1 MVIEKEY
8 QLWKV
13 ASKDRDRPALQHI
26 FVTHWPIGPSYFT
39 VGSHGKKC
47 PGVPGAFFR
56 EDTEHRFCTCLDC
69 QHAHAK
75 ANHTPDS
82 PFNQAD
88 VVKTDLGIGIVF
100 QTNESDTRVDFPHLG
115 DLGVRWVKTAHCD
128 YCWYESSKTDE
139 TPAIDPAARGQWTI
153 GSLETLMNK
162 QYGVA
167 VATNG
172 FALAIVPVTIER
184 ESDIGMFDARILQ
197 QAHRLSRAK
206 TIPIFLRF
214 DKHVNST
221 ELVQLTNGHLIPRYR
236 DSSEPASYPDYSP
249 IVPLIRPKAG
259 ENPNGA
265 MTYGTKHF
273 NDLSDAVGGKNFPG
287 IRAVFAGS
295 SWESPIVMEPTGV
308 NKVDERFRVP
318 LGLLMPIFDSPAKDW
333 YEVKPFNIEEK

>member
-39 VGSHGKKC
+39 VGSHGEKC

-100 QTNESDTRVDFPHLG
+100 QTNENDTRVDFPHLG

-214 DKHVNST
+214 DKRVNST

-236 DSSEPASYPDYSP
+236 DSSEPASYPDYSS
-249 IVPLIRPKAG
+249 IVPLIRPKGG
-259 ENPNGA
+259 EAPFGA
-265 MTYGTKHF
+265 MSYDPKYFTG
-273 NDLSDAVGGKNFPG
+273 LVDAIGGKQATG
-287 IRAVFAGS
+287 VRAVFSEGSMTAPLMLELLAGKKL
-295 SWESPIVMEPTGV
+295 EGHFKPPM
-308 NKVDERFRVP
+308 
-318 LGLLMPIFDSPAKDW
+318 GLLMPIHDPLAIEWYKPVDW
-333 YEVKPFNIEEK
+333 NLEEK